1 MFVLV
6 HRSSSSNLGV
16 FVCGL
21 CLVILSLDHTLE
33 AKPAKVVNPT
43 HGSGWIGSG
52 PFYRHTF
59 EPSGNPTHGSGW
71 IGSSPFYR
79 HLEPSGN
86 PTHGS
91 GWIGSG
97 PFYRHTLI
105 RLVIPPTAVGGLVQI
120 PSTDIP

>member
-43 HGSGWIGSG
+43 HGSGWIGSS
-52 PFYRHTF
+52 PFYRHT
-59 EPSGNPTHGSGW
+59 
-71 IGSSPFYR
+71 
-79 HLEPSGN
+79 LEPSGN

-91 GWIGSG
+91 GWIGSD
-97 PFYRHTLI
+97 PFYRHTLN
-105 RLVIPPTAVGGLVQI
+105 RLVIPPTAVGGLVQVPFYRHTSEPFGNPTHGSGWI
-120 PSTDIP
+120 NSG